1 MATLLE
7 LSKETTELIVKLSL
21 DHIKKIEANPDA
33 ELDNADPYDYWNSVE
48 LDDGT
53 KIDYNVHESNL
64 GFSSDEEGYVN
75 HWHCSAYAVDE
86 PTKDNPYYQ
95 IDTNTYAFIFDYIN
109 GEITYHDVNK
119 DELVY

>member
-7 LSKETTELIVKLSL
+7 LSKDTTGLIVKLAL

-48 LDDGT
+48 LYDGT
-53 KIDYNVHESNL
+53 KIDYNVHEADL

-86 PTKDNPYYQ
+86 PTKDNPHYQ
-95 IDTNTYAFIFDYIN
+95 IDTNTYAFIFDYQDGQIAF
-109 GEITYHDVNK
+109 HDYGN
-119 DELVY
+119 D